1 MSNPEIILLLT
12 KVDSLAEDIKQE
24 KKNNEIQFFESEL
37 KIKPSFQVLSIK
49 LRLREEE
56 LDDYQT
62 LKELLFRGLRTA
74 LKNQNIEYLYF
85 GGQPIL
91 EAIKDP
97 DEIDIFAEALINS
110 DCAILVCA
118 TTIGTVPPE
127 TLQRDLRNI
136 TRGLIPQAHFLFVP
150 EVLSITQQEELT
162 LELEYNKQELF
173 GSSFPQVLGWMM
185 DWIREE
191 FDKGSQLVEKYSS
204 FGEILFEIV
213 LDILSKSIQGDSPL
227 FTLDTDE
234 SIYFL
239 WNIDFFYQI
248 LEDLTRILQEGLNEL
263 KMEGNIEKQMLVHLG
278 VQALEQ
284 AGQTLFGCSFE
295 ELIEYL
301 RKFLEKERAIRVGNA
316 LSQAISTRI
325 MMVLEEFSCILPCE
339 KGQRY
344 FMLPKPFLEDWTKE
358 LKKECPIS
366 ENVFWRYVQK
376 MSQEHHG
383 TSSSKPTSNRL
394 VSHKSIAIPSDLP
407 TKNINSF
414 TNALV
419 NVFPGI
425 LEFFKEKI
433 KGEDL
438 VRFTKALQ
446 GLAPYEEI
454 VRFKP
459 ELKFGDWLAAQKNSS
474 QAAILEE
481 LFIIMEDMLEQ
492 IKETYSIEG
501 TTYYE
506 LPVDVLLLL
515 GFRKYQATFPQVKH
529 PNFNQYKL
537 KALFQLFRAIRNLEK
552 WSMSENSTS

>member
-1 MSNPEIILLLT
+1 MSNPEIILILT

-74 LKNQNIEYLYF
+74 LTNQNIEYLYF

-118 TTIGTVPPE
+118 TTVGTVPPE
-127 TLQRDLRNI
+127 TLQKDLRNI
-136 TRGLIPQAHFLFVP
+136 IRGLIPQAYFLFVP

-204 FGEILFEIV
+204 SFGEILFEIV
-213 LDILSKSIQGDSPL
+213 LDILSKSIQEDSPL
-227 FTLDTDE
+227 FTLDIDE

-248 LEDLTRILQEGLNEL
+248 LENLTRILQEGLKEL

-278 VQALEQ
+278 VQALGQ
-284 AGQTLFGCSFE
+284 AEESLFGCSFE
-295 ELIEYL
+295 ELIKYL
-301 RKFLEKERAIRVGNA
+301 QKFLEKERAIKVGNA
-316 LSQAISTRI
+316 LSQAMSTRI

-358 LKKECPIS
+358 LKKDCPIS
-366 ENVFWRYVQK
+366 EKEFWEYVQK
-376 MSQEHHG
+376 MSQEHQG
-383 TSSSKPTSNRL
+383 VPSSKPTSDRL
-394 VSHKSIAIPSDLP
+394 VSHKSIVIPPDLP
-407 TKNINSF
+407 TNNIDSF
-414 TNALV
+414 TDALA

-425 LEFFKEKI
+425 LELFKEKI
-433 KGEDL
+433 KGENL

-481 LFIIMEDMLEQ
+481 LFIIMEDTIEQ
-492 IKETYSIEG
+492 IKEKYSIEG
-501 TTYYE
+501 STYYE
-506 LPVDVLLLL
+506 LPLDILLLL
-515 GFRKYQATFPQVKH
+515 NFRKYQASFPQVKH

-537 KALFQLFRAIRNLEK
+537 KALFQLFRAIQNLVKETK
-552 WSMSENSTS
+552 TV

>member
-12 KVDSLAEDIKQE
+12 KVDSIAEDIKQE

-118 TTIGTVPPE
+118 TTVGTVPPE
-127 TLQRDLRNI
+127 TLQKDLRNI
-136 TRGLIPQAHFLFVP
+136 IRGLIPQAHFLFVP

-204 FGEILFEIV
+204 FGNILFEIV
-213 LDILSKSIQGDSPL
+213 LDILSKSIQEDSPL

-248 LEDLTRILQEGLNEL
+248 LENITRILQEGLKEL
-263 KMEGNIEKQMLVHLG
+263 KLEGNIEKQMLVHLG
-278 VQALEQ
+278 VQALGQ
-284 AGQTLFGCSFE
+284 AGESLFGNSFE

-301 RKFLEKERAIRVGNA
+301 QKFLEKERAIRVGNA
-316 LSQAISTRI
+316 LSQTISTRI

-339 KGQRY
+339 KSQRY
-344 FMLPKPFLEDWTKE
+344 FMLPKAFLEDWTKE

-366 ENVFWRYVQK
+366 ENAFWQYVQK
-376 MSQEHHG
+376 ISKEHHR
-383 TSSSKPTSNRL
+383 TAISKPTSDRRL
-394 VSHKSIAIPSDLP
+394 VSHKSIVIPSDLP
-407 TKNINSF
+407 TNNIDSF
-414 TNALV
+414 TDALV
-419 NVFPGI
+419 NVFPMI
-425 LEFFKEKI
+425 LELFKEKI
-433 KGEDL
+433 KEEDL
-438 VRFTKALQ
+438 IEFTKALQ
-446 GLAPYEEI
+446 GFAPYEEI
-454 VRFKP
+454 ARFKP
-459 ELKFGDWLAAQKNSS
+459 ELKFADWLAAQKNSS

-492 IKETYSIEG
+492 IKEKYSIEG
-501 TTYYE
+501 STYYE
-506 LPVDVLLLL
+506 LPLDVLLLL
-515 GFRKYQATFPQVKH
+515 SFRKYQAIFPQVKN

-537 KALFQLFRAIRNLEK
+537 KALFQLFRAIQNLEK
-552 WSMSENSTS
+552 